1 MNIREKLIDA
11 YQKDWDNGIVHNAYI
26 DMQTNGNLIIWT
38 NNPALRKNV
47 LPIYIDGKKVNLGET
62 IDEAMKYV
70 KKYNLAVADDE
81 SYTYIAIPYES
92 PITIA
97 MEIDE
102 DVKDGSDCE
111 RDYVSGVVTFIY
123 NGLESCFECMEEK
136 DLENMFKEA

>member
-81 SYTYIAIPYES
+81 SYTYIAIPYEL

-111 RDYVSGVVTFIY
+111 RDYVSDVVTFIY

>member
-38 NNPALRKNV
+38 NNPAHRKNV